1 LGFCG
6 LGFGFWVLGFGF
18 CGLGFGVWG
27 LGFWALGLYLMIASR
42 ILRTPGNA
50 ARSFFSHMVLFDL
63 PALITFRVEGRG
75 FGILGLGLRV

>member
-1 LGFCG
+1 MGYGVWGFE
-6 LGFGFWVLGFGF
+6 
-18 CGLGFGVWG
+18 FGVWG
-27 LGFWALGLYLMIASR
+27 LGLGFGLYLMIASR
-42 ILRTPGNA
+42 MLRTPGNA